1 MPPAAPYPVHMDR
14 AKGSLARW
22 FLGVVDDWWLAVAGV
37 LFILASDFKYRTRQP
52 GQALGGGIDSAILI
66 ELVLYGVVAAYLLL
80 DRFRIPRVR
89 RLPAPLFLAACLLGL
104 AVLSIAYTPYKQ
116 YALVRCLQATIVLAV
131 VVVGCMDG
139 GRAHFHR
146 FAHLYLL
153 LIASGV
159 VYGVLRPSPP
169 INRIQ
174 AGRFTWLSIHPTVG
188 GMMMCLA
195 AVVAVGYIVG
205 VHADRPGPRWPAVT
219 YWILLVIVAGGGVAA
234 QTRGAIL
241 GGVCGA
247 GVLLLATRRGREVIE
262 IALVGLVLL
271 AGVALVASNRV
282 TVYFERGDS
291 ATQLSTLNNRTQLWS
306 VALDAVRDEPAFGN
320 GITASRG
327 IFFAETGLGGGHN
340 AAINVLVELGVIG
353 LAVWTAMVVTL
364 ILGIHRL
371 PRNGPRGLSLDRAI
385 LLGVIT
391 FLLVDSVFYEG
402 IGALANVASTWLFMC
417 IGWYV
422 VARRDAL
429 SPDPEPARELSHVV
443 MTGG

>member
-1 MPPAAPYPVHMDR
+1 MVR
-14 AKGSLARW
+14 AKGSLASW
-22 FLGVVDDWWLAVAGV
+22 FLGLIDDWWLAVAGV
-37 LFILASDFKYRTRQP
+37 TFIVASDFKYRTRLP
-52 GQALGGGIDSAILI
+52 GQALGGWIDSAILI
-66 ELVLYGVVAAYLLL
+66 ELALYGIVAGYLLL

-89 RLPAPLFLAACLLGL
+89 RIPAPLFLAACLLGL

-116 YALVRCLQATIVLAV
+116 YALVRCIQATIVLAV

-153 LIASGV
+153 LIAAGV
-159 VYGVLRPSPP
+159 AYGVLRPSPP

-188 GMMMCLA
+188 GMMMSLA

-205 VHADRPGPRWPAVT
+205 VHTDRPGPRWPVVT
-219 YWILLVIVAGGGVAA
+219 YWILLVVVAGGGIAA

-247 GVLLLATRRGREVIE
+247 SVLLLATRKGREVIE

-271 AGVALVASNRV
+271 AGVALIASNRV

-291 ATQLSTLNNRTQLWS
+291 SAQLSTLNNRTQLWG
-306 VALDAVRDEPAFGN
+306 VAFDAVREQPVFGT

-327 IFFAETGLGGGHN
+327 IFYAETGLGGGHN
-340 AAINVLVELGVIG
+340 AAINVLVELGVVG
-353 LAVWTAMVVTL
+353 LAVWSAMMVTL
-364 ILGIHRL
+364 ILGLRRL
-371 PRNGPRGLSLDRAI
+371 PRDGPRGLSLDRAI
-385 LLGVIT
+385 LLGVVT
-391 FLLVDSVFYEG
+391 FLVVDSVFYEG
-402 IGALANVASTWLFMC
+402 IGSLANVASTWLFMC

-422 VARRDAL
+422 VARRDGL
-429 SPDPEPARELSHVV
+429 TLRPEPAHELSNAVK
-443 MTGG
+443 TGG